1 MFSEAFGEKLAKL
14 FPYSSVKLTEE
25 TKMSSDLVGFPSL
38 QPAFVMKVN
47 VGEGNPV
54 GTYTPFSPPSQL
66 PSSY

>member
-14 FPYSSVKLTEE
+14 FPSSAVKLTQE

-54 GTYTPFSPPSQL
+54 GAYTPLPSRSQL
-66 PSSY
+66 LSIY